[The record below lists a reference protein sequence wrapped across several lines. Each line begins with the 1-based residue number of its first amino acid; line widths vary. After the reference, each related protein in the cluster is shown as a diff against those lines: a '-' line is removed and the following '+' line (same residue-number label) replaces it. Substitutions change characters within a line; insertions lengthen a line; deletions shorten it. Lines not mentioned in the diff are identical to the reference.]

1 VIIED
6 KIFSIYIPMSNFST
20 HALAYTNCND
30 NYKILPN
37 PLVTSTEG
45 NAARYVSSQIGG
57 KSKKYNRSH
66 RKSKKA
72 RKSKKSKKGK
82 KGKKSRKH

>member
-1 VIIED
+1 
-6 KIFSIYIPMSNFST
+6 MSNFASQASPYPYSNNT
-20 HALAYTNCND
+20 
-30 NYKILPN
+30 ILPMN
-37 PLVTSTEG
+37 LVTSTEG

-57 KSKKYNRSH
+57 KSKKYKRSH

-72 RKSKKSKKGK
+72 RKSKKGK